1 MKHGKIIGV
10 IYLASKS
17 LVDFAVRSASHVPIY
32 SDPSQ
37 FNTPTFHSATPA
49 LECHPALPQA
59 HLIPSHLV
67 FAEPPTARL
76 PTSTST
82 LRNTC
87 GVRGQASVFFSVLQE
102 KDWGSRGGWPEAVDP
117 MHRGLAQEGQS
128 LNRSP
133 PQLWKWGKMQNKG
146 KSPGWVGAF
155 LQVESSGLSSYTVG
169 GTRWPA
175 APPHPLPLPIR
186 HAEWNT
192 AAAWCAARD
201 SPDLTWK
208 AAVGIWFYNR
218 TAHTQDCLVRT
229 FPQNLTSLTIPTKT
243 AICPY
248 RSPQEATGVKKQDFH
263 LGNFI
268 LNKYMKQNT
277 LKTLRHYMNFFLR
290 PNLGNSVAAYLSW
303 RVSVQDKSTNQVEEL
318 GKMPSNRGF
327 PLKMWSAWVFCV

>member
-76 PTSTST
+76 PASTST

-133 PQLWKWGKMQNKG
+133 PQLWKWGKTQNKG

-175 APPHPLPLPIR
+175 APTTL
-186 HAEWNT
+186 
-192 AAAWCAARD
+192 
-201 SPDLTWK
+201 SPCRSSTPNGTQQQPDVQLGILLTWHERLQ
-208 AAVGIWFYNR
+208 WEFDF
-218 TAHTQDCLVRT
+218 TTEL
-229 FPQNLTSLTIPTKT
+229 LIPK
-243 AICPY
+243 I
-248 RSPQEATGVKKQDFH
+248 
-263 LGNFI
+263 
-268 LNKYMKQNT
+268 
-277 LKTLRHYMNFFLR
+277 
-290 PNLGNSVAAYLSW
+290 
-303 RVSVQDKSTNQVEEL
+303 
-318 GKMPSNRGF
+318 
-327 PLKMWSAWVFCV
+327 AW